1 MGVGFWDFGI
11 GKTVAE
17 TSAVLEKVQGLIQ
30 ELKNQLKGDAPK
42 HSDSR
47 RVSTP
52 TSTPKRGHPSIPL
65 QSPGQPA
72 HLTLELV
79 HFSRLQTPNPP
90 TGPSAAGA
98 EEEDPEPANDPGN
111 AKGRETTN

>member
-42 HSDSR
+42 PSDSR
-47 RVSTP
+47 RETTP

-65 QSPGQPA
+65 QSPGQ
-72 HLTLELV
+72 
-79 HFSRLQTPNPP
+79 HFLRLQTPTPP

-98 EEEDPEPANDPGN
+98 EEEDPKPANNPGT